1 MVKDVIRI
9 GTRKSKLAMWQANY
23 VAERL
28 DKAGLNT
35 EIVPIDTMGDKVLDV
50 SIAKIGS
57 KGVFTEELEM
67 LLEHGHIDIAV
78 HSAKDMQSELPKGF
92 EIIAFTEREIVNDT
106 LLSHNKEVNLSEQN
120 QHWIIGTSSTRR
132 KAILKHFFPHVK
144 TVDVRGNLQTRISKM
159 DMGLCDA
166 LLLAYAGVH
175 RMGYD
180 ELIVEKLDINTFTP
194 PTGQGSIA
202 IESSVL
208 MPSKKRKIIR
218 ECVNHA
224 PTEWLLTAERAYL
237 KKLKGGCSIPAFALA
252 QWVDANDIVL
262 IAGLYSLD
270 GQRRIAKKIRF
281 SHLQAEKAG
290 FTLGE
295 QVLQEGGDLMLK
307 EIREQ
312 LDTL

>member
-1 MVKDVIRI
+1 
-9 GTRKSKLAMWQANY
+9 MWQASF
-23 VAERL
+23 VADTLE
-28 DKAGLNT
+28 KAGLAT
-35 EIVPIDTMGDKVLDV
+35 DIVPIDTRGDQVLDV

-57 KGVFTEELEM
+57 KGVFTEELEI
-67 LLEHGHIDIAV
+67 LLEEGHIDIAV

-92 EIIAFTEREIVNDT
+92 EIIAFTEREKVNDV
-106 LLSHNKEVNLSEQN
+106 LLSHHKDINLSDPDQN
-120 QHWIIGTSSTRR
+120 WVIGTSSTRR
-132 KAILKHFFPHVK
+132 KAILKHHFPHVK

-159 DMGLCDA
+159 ENGHCDA
-166 LLLAYAGVH
+166 LLLAFAGVH

-180 ELIVEKLDINTFTP
+180 ELIVEKLDVNIFTP

-202 IESSVL
+202 VESSVL
-208 MPSKKRKIIR
+208 MPSKKRKAIR
-218 ECVNHA
+218 ESVNHLE
-224 PTEWLLTAERAYL
+224 TEWQLIAERAYL
-237 KKLKGGCSIPAFALA
+237 KRLKGGCSIPAFALA

-270 GQRRIAKKIRF
+270 GQRRIVKKIRF
-281 SHLQAEKAG
+281 SHQQAEKAG

-312 LDTL
+312 LDLL